1 MLIDKREGAAFKE
14 CNYSK
19 AFIEYSNDI
28 DEIYENIEEYNAEK
42 KRKRLI
48 VFDGL
53 IADILSN
60 KKLNPIVTELFIR
73 GAKLNIPLAL
83 LHSLI
88 SLYKKKKKKAKI
100 QKKAQKLQTK
110 FYTVF
115 YYLKLQTNGS
125 FNKSHLIF
133 YQLLDLKTLWIFTKK
148 FYFKIIFF
156 FIDWYYFSIR

>member
-1 MLIDKREGAAFKE
+1 MLIDKREGAGFKE

-73 GAKLNIPLAL
+73 GAKLNISLAL

-88 SLYKKKKKKAKI
+88 SLYKKKKAKI

-133 YQLLDLKTLWIFTKK
+133 HQLLDLKTLWIFTKK

>member
-1 MLIDKREGAAFKE
+1 MLIDKREGAGFKE

-73 GAKLNIPLAL
+73 GAKLNISLAL

-88 SLYKKKKKKAKI
+88 SLYKKKKAKI

-133 YQLLDLKTLWIFTKK
+133 HQLLDLKTLWIFTKN
-148 FYFKIIFF
+148 FYFKTIFF

>member
-1 MLIDKREGAAFKE
+1 MLIDKREGAGFKE

-48 VFDGL
+48 VFDGM

-73 GAKLNIPLAL
+73 GAKLNISLAL

-88 SLYKKKKKKAKI
+88 SLYKKKKK
-100 QKKAQKLQTK
+100 QKYKKKHKNCSLNFTRYFIIWNCKQTGAS
-110 FYTVF
+110 
-115 YYLKLQTNGS
+115 TNR
-125 FNKSHLIF
+125 I
-133 YQLLDLKTLWIFTKK
+133 
-148 FYFKIIFF
+148 
-156 FIDWYYFSIR
+156 

>member
-1 MLIDKREGAAFKE
+1 MLIDKREGAGFKE

-48 VFDGL
+48 VFDGM

-73 GAKLNIPLAL
+73 GAKLNISLAL

-88 SLYKKKKKKAKI
+88 SLYKKKKKR
-100 QKKAQKLQTK
+100 KK
-110 FYTVF
+110 
-115 YYLKLQTNGS
+115 
-125 FNKSHLIF
+125 
-133 YQLLDLKTLWIFTKK
+133 TKK
-148 FYFKIIFF
+148 STKTA
-156 FIDWYYFSIR
+156 D